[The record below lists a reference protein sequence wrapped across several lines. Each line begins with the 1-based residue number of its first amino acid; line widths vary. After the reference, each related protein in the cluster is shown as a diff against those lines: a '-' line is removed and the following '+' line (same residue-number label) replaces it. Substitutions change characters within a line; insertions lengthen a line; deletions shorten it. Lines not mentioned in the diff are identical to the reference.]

1 MSGLLR
7 NFLTLLFAAFGYGK
21 SGVQSRLAS
30 RFVIT
35 PFDAGVA
42 VLKSDKYF
50 QLAEAAQLDFVV
62 RTGLI
67 GTLLKQRTS
76 FVNASQLVRFAKPVR
91 MFSRVTVETEIAWW
105 DDKCAWFSHRFLV
118 GEVAHGQVWVK
129 MKFKQGRRT
138 VDPRSLIGP
147 QDSAKPDA
155 LVQWDRA
162 LDSTPAAND
171 SAPHTPRK
179 PFIRE
184 PETP

>member
-7 NFLTLLFAAFGYGK
+7 NLFTLLFSVLRYGK
-21 SGVQSRLAS
+21 SGVQSRLSA
-30 RFVIT
+30 RFLIT
-35 PFDAGVA
+35 PLDAGVA

-50 QLAEAAQLDFVV
+50 QLAEAAQVDFVV
-62 RTGLI
+62 RTGLL

-76 FVNASQLVRFAKPVR
+76 FVNASQLVRFARPVR
-91 MFSRVTVETEIAWW
+91 MLSRVTVETEIAWW
-105 DDKCAWFSHRFLV
+105 DDKCAWFSHHFLV
-118 GEVAHGQVWVK
+118 GDASHGQVWVK

-162 LDSTPAAND
+162 LD
-171 SAPHTPRK
+171 APHQPSL
-179 PFIRE
+179 RE